1 MENEDTKPDEGVSL
15 EDVANLLGDEQEP
28 TEEAEEQADEEIQ
41 PEGEDQ
47 AEEAEDEG
55 YAEVEFEGKTYKVPN
70 ELKTA
75 IIHQADYTRK
85 TQEVAEQRK
94 AVQAQ
99 TELLQKQQEMLAQSF
114 DKAVEFRDVQNRLS
128 QFEKLDWQALVDQDP
143 VQATKLNIAYQ
154 QTQREAQ
161 TKYGE
166 LMQSQAQTQQLSD
179 EHRQQVL
186 IEARKELNKR
196 LPDFTPQTAEK
207 IKTTAREYGIT
218 DAEINSLTDPRF
230 VHILHDA
237 TKWRAL
243 QAEKPKAMKKVDEA
257 PKVLKP
263 QASQPRKQPNQA
275 AYDRLKK
282 NGRVEDLAALL

>member
-28 TEEAEEQADEEIQ
+28 TEEAEEQADEEIR
-41 PEGEDQ
+41 EDQ

-94 AVQAQ
+94 ANAERTQFL
-99 TELLQKQQEMLAQSF
+99 EQQERILAQSF

-128 QFEKLDWQALVDQDP
+128 QFEKIDWQALVDQDP

-161 TKYGE
+161 EKYGE
-166 LMQSQAQTQQLSD
+166 WQQARTQTQQLSD
-179 EHRQQVL
+179 ENRQQVL
-186 IEARKELNKR
+186 VEAQKELKAR
-196 LPDFTPQTAEK
+196 LPDFNATTAEK
-207 IKTTAREYGIT
+207 IKTAARDYGIT
-218 DAEINSLTDPRF
+218 DAEINALIDPRF